1 MRMKTKWYL
10 FILTIATV
18 SMLIYS
24 AAESVVEPKTKIG
37 ILMVG
42 DSRYEK
48 LTGLKKGLRDLGYK
62 DGEFTFI
69 VKNAGD
75 QPARLSSQIDSLL
88 ASSPDMIV
96 SMGGVETIRL
106 KEITDKKGLQVPV
119 VFAGVAAPKEL
130 GLINDYKHPGGKFT
144 GISNY
149 HTSITGKRL
158 ELLKDL
164 VPSVE
169 RVHVIYDTAISASK
183 ISLKETETAAEKLS
197 LTIVPWDIRSPGFEG
212 KLTAEAKPGDA
223 LFILPSFKIES
234 MTADLARL
242 AHMNSL
248 PSMGIYKNDVSG
260 GFLASYG
267 AGYYEQGYQA
277 ARYISLLVKGN
288 SPEDLPVELSDDLQF
303 VISKNEAEFL
313 KLELNPDLM
322 SIAEY
327 DGAKEGGSSG
337 DE

>member
-1 MRMKTKWYL
+1 MKTKWYL
-10 FILTIATV
+10 FFLTIATI
-18 SMLIYS
+18 SMLVYS
-24 AAESVVEPKTKIG
+24 AAGSVVEAKTKIG
-37 ILMVG
+37 VLMVG
-42 DSRYEK
+42 DSRHEK
-48 LTGLKKGLRDLGYK
+48 LTGLKKGLKDLGYE
-62 DGEFTFI
+62 DGEFIFI

-75 QPARLSSQIDSLL
+75 QPAKLNGQIDALL
-88 ASSPDMIV
+88 ASSPDIIV

-106 KEITDKKGLQVPV
+106 KELGEKKGLQVPV
-119 VFAGVAAPKEL
+119 VFAGVAAPQEL
-130 GLINDYKHPGGKFT
+130 GLIKDYKHPGGKFT

-164 VPSVE
+164 VPSIG

-197 LTIVPWDIRSPGFEG
+197 LTIVPWDIRTPGFEG
-212 KLTAEAKPGDA
+212 KLTAEARPGDA

-242 AHMNSL
+242 AHENRL

-288 SPEDLPVELSDDLQF
+288 SPGDLPVELSDNLQF
-303 VISKNEAEFL
+303 VISKNEADFL

-322 SIAEY
+322 SIADY
-327 DGAKEGGSSG
+327 DGAKERGGSG
-337 DE
+337 GQ